1 MGSAIY
7 LGTTIYTLL
16 KRLLIGVMETGKNKH
31 SKEIDVLSCILKV
44 YEHKISLLVFVAA
57 FAIIGVIYAL
67 NKEKTYTAE
76 VLLAPEATSMGMS
89 QSISDLA
96 GLIGVSGGSGT
107 NSVDAIYPD
116 IYPEVLSSTDFIVK
130 LFNIQVRPLKGGPSK
145 SYFNHILQDHKI
157 PFYKAPLIWIN
168 KLFPTD
174 EETAPKSKKIDPF
187 NLSKKQYSVYN
198 SIRGAVGCQINKT
211 TSVITISVTDV
222 DPYIAAVMADTIQR
236 RLQEYITLY
245 RTSKA
250 RIGLDNAKKLNAE
263 AKAVYTKARREY
275 SSFSDANTDVTLPSV
290 QAKLE
295 DLENEMQLKY
305 NNYTA
310 TQQQVQQAEDKLQED
325 TPAFTIIQNS
335 SIPQKASS
343 TPRSIIVLLFIF
355 IGFIFDSLYVLI
367 FKAK

>member
-1 MGSAIY
+1 
-7 LGTTIYTLL
+7 
-16 KRLLIGVMETGKNKH
+16 METKNNKH
-31 SKEIDVLSCILKV
+31 SKEIDVLGCILKI
-44 YEHKISLLVFVAA
+44 YKNKISLLIFVVS
-57 FAIIGVIYAL
+57 FAIIGVVYAL

-96 GLIGVSGGSGT
+96 GLIGVSGGGGGS

-130 LFNIQVRPLKGGPSK
+130 LFDIQVRPLKGGTQK
-145 SYFNHILQDHKI
+145 TYYNHILKDHKT
-157 PFYKAPLIWIN
+157 PFYKAPIKWIMG
-168 KLFPTD
+168 LFPSEKDT
-174 EETAPKSKKIDPF
+174 TPTTNKVNPF
-187 NLSKKQYSVYN
+187 NLSKKQDGVCN
-198 SIRGAVGCQINKT
+198 SIRGSIGCQVNKT

-222 DPYIAAVMADTIQR
+222 DPLIAAVMADTLQR

-245 RTSKA
+245 RTRKA
-250 RIGLDNAKKLNAE
+250 RIGLQNAKKLNAE
-263 AKAVYTKARREY
+263 AKIIYTKARREY
-275 SSFSDANTDVTLPSV
+275 SNFSDANTDVILPSV

-310 TQQQVQQAEDKLQED
+310 TQQQVQQAEAKLQED
-325 TPAFTIIQNS
+325 TPAFTIIQNA

-355 IGFIFDSLYVLI
+355 IGIIFDCFYVLF
-367 FKAK
+367 FKAN

>member
-1 MGSAIY
+1 MEAENN
-7 LGTTIYTLL
+7 
-16 KRLLIGVMETGKNKH
+16 KR
-31 SKEIDVLSCILKV
+31 SKEIDVLNCVLKV
-44 YEHKISLLVFVAA
+44 YHNKISLLIFVVS
-57 FAIIGVIYAL
+57 FAIIGVVYAL

-96 GLIGVSGGSGT
+96 GLIGVNGGSGS

-130 LFNIQVRPLKGGPSK
+130 LFNIQVRPLKGGQSK
-145 SYFNHILQDHKI
+145 TYFNHILQDHKI
-157 PFYKAPLIWIN
+157 PFYKAPVIWI
-168 KLFPTD
+168 KKFFLTEKD
-174 EETAPKSKKIDPF
+174 PKSKSNRLDPF
-187 NLSKKQYSVYN
+187 NLTKKQYYVY
-198 SIRGAVGCQINKT
+198 SAIKGAIGCQINKT

-222 DPYIAAVMADTIQR
+222 DPFIAAVMVDTIQR

-250 RIGLDNAKKLNAE
+250 RIGLQNAKKLNAE
-263 AKAVYTKARREY
+263 AKAVYTKVRREY
-275 SSFSDANTDVTLPSV
+275 SSFSDANTDVNLPSV

-335 SIPQKASS
+335 SIPLNASS
-343 TPRSIIVLLFIF
+343 TPRSIIILLFIF
-355 IGFIFDSLYVLI
+355 IGIIFDSLYVLF

>member
-1 MGSAIY
+1 
-7 LGTTIYTLL
+7 
-16 KRLLIGVMETGKNKH
+16 METGNNNH
-31 SKEIDVLSCILKV
+31 SKEIDVLECIHKV
-44 YEHKISLLVFVAA
+44 YHHRLCLIIFVIS
-57 FAIIGVIYAL
+57 FATIGIVYAL

-96 GLIGVSGGSGT
+96 GLIGGNSSSGS

-116 IYPEVLSSTDFIVK
+116 IYPEVLTSNDFIVR
-130 LFNIQVRPLKGGPSK
+130 LFNIQVRPLKGGQSK
-145 SYFNHILQDHKI
+145 TYYDHILQDHKI
-157 PFYKAPLIWIN
+157 PFYKAPLIWMTGLLSKDKDSQPETN
-168 KLFPTD
+168 KVN
-174 EETAPKSKKIDPF
+174 PF
-187 NLSKKQYSVYN
+187 NLSKKQYAICN
-198 SIRGAVGCQINKT
+198 SIRGNIGCQINKT
-211 TSVITISVTDV
+211 TSVISISVTDV
-222 DPYIAAVMADTIQR
+222 DPLIAAVMADTLQR

-245 RTSKA
+245 RTRKA
-250 RIGLDNAKKLNAE
+250 RVGLQNAKRLNVE
-263 AKAVYTKARREY
+263 AKAVYTKARRDY
-275 SSFSDANTDVTLPSV
+275 SSFSDANTDINLPSV

-335 SIPQKASS
+335 SIPLKASS
-343 TPRSIIVLLFIF
+343 TPRSLITLLFIF
-355 IGFIFDSLYVLI
+355 VGIIFDVLYVLF

>member
-1 MGSAIY
+1 
-7 LGTTIYTLL
+7 
-16 KRLLIGVMETGKNKH
+16 MEAENNKH
-31 SKEIDVLSCILKV
+31 SKEIDVLNCVLKV
-44 YEHKISLLVFVAA
+44 YHNKISLLIFVVS
-57 FAIIGVIYAL
+57 FAIIGVVYAL

-96 GLIGVSGGSGT
+96 GLIGVNGGSGS

-130 LFNIQVRPLKGGPSK
+130 LFNIQVRPLKGGDSK
-145 SYFNHILQDHKI
+145 TYYKHILLDHKI
-157 PFYKAPLIWIN
+157 PFYKKPINWIMELFSSEKDSKSEPN
-168 KLFPTD
+168 K
-174 EETAPKSKKIDPF
+174 INPF
-187 NLSKKQYSVYN
+187 NLSKKQFGVCN
-198 SIRGAVGCQINKT
+198 SIRGNIRCQVNKS

-222 DPYIAAVMADTIQR
+222 DPLIAAVMVDTLQR

-245 RTSKA
+245 RTKKT
-250 RIGLDNAKKLNAE
+250 RIALRNAKKLNIE
-263 AKAVYTKARREY
+263 AKIIYTKARREY
-275 SSFSDANTDVTLPSV
+275 SSFSDANTDINLPSV
-290 QAKLE
+290 QSKLE

-325 TPAFTIIQNS
+325 TPAFTIIQSS
-335 SIPQKASS
+335 SIPQNASS

-355 IGFIFDSLYVLI
+355 IGVIFDSLYVLI